1 MSADFDL
8 HDQPENR
15 EKPRMS
21 VLMAPDIEDM
31 LAQKR
36 THEARTAL
44 EELYAAEVADLLAEL
59 KPTSRAVV
67 FRLLPREKAADVF
80 TFLPSDQQNQLLD
93 ELTNEQLVQM
103 FNEMDPDDRAE
114 LFDEMPGQLAARLL
128 EQMRPQERRNTQIIL
143 GYPPESVGRI
153 MTPEYVSIKPDWT
166 VQQALNHIRHFGK
179 DAEILYTI
187 YVVDDE
193 RHLLDEIKLRHLVMA
208 DPDSSIRTLMDEQV
222 VSLNAFDDREEAVR
236 AMERYDVPVLPVVD
250 RANVMVGIV
259 TFDDVADVAEEEVT
273 EDFQK
278 ASAMAPLETSY
289 REATVWSL
297 VQKRI
302 GWLIIL
308 VFMNLVSSG
317 VIAAYEETLAAVI
330 ALAFFIPLLID
341 SGGNTGSQAATLMVR
356 AIATGELRLDQW
368 LRVVMKEISVGI
380 MLGIAMGV
388 ASGML
393 GIFRGGWEIGIVV
406 GVSMV
411 CIVLAANLI
420 GTILP
425 FILTRL
431 RFDPA
436 VASSPLITSIADA
449 TGLVIYFTVATMMLG
464 SIHAES
470 NENEPNAT
478 TEAASLLMQPVDAI
492 AATSNGQF
500 MLSCKLLIPA

>member
-1 MSADFDL
+1 
-8 HDQPENR
+8 
-15 EKPRMS
+15 MS

-44 EELYAAEVADLLAEL
+44 EELYAAEVADLLTEL

-187 YVVDDE
+187 YVVDDD

-278 ASAMAPLETSY
+278 IAAVAPLTEPY
-289 REATVWSL
+289 LDVSL
-297 VQKRI
+297 WEMFRKRG
-302 GWLIIL
+302 GWLAIL
-308 VFMNLVSSG
+308 FVGQMLTASVMETFETQLQIVAALV
-317 VIAAYEETLAAVI
+317 I
-330 ALAFFIPLLID
+330 FIPLIIS
-341 SGGNTGSQAATLMVR
+341 SGGNSGSQATSLVIR
-356 AIATGELRLDQW
+356 AIALNDVTLRDW
-368 LRVVMKEISVGI
+368 WRVLRREVMVALC
-380 MLGIAMGV
+380 LGLFLAVIGLARVAGWHWAGLYDYGDVYIRIA
-388 ASGML
+388 
-393 GIFRGGWEIGIVV
+393 
-406 GVSMV
+406 
-411 CIVLAANLI
+411 
-420 GTILP
+420 
-425 FILTRL
+425 
-431 RFDPA
+431 
-436 VASSPLITSIADA
+436 
-449 TGLVIYFTVATMMLG
+449 FTVAISLIGVVVWGSLVGSML
-464 SIHAES
+464 
-470 NENEPNAT
+470 PF
-478 TEAASLLMQPVDAI
+478 LLRRIGLDP
-492 AATSNGQF
+492 ATSSAPFVATLVDVTGLLIYFYTATF
-500 MLSCKLLIPA
+500 MLRAALAAA